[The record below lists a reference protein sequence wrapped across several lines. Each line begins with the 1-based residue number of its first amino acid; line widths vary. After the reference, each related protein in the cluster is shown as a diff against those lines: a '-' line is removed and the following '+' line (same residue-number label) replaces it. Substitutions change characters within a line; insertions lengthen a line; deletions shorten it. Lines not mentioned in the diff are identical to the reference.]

1 MTQVQFQ
8 NSTSGRHTTPSALAD
23 RALHAALLRI
33 VSTGRLT
40 VTTAKNK
47 RLSFGDGSGTC
58 GIGEVYR

>member
-8 NSTSGRHTTPSALAD
+8 NSTSGRHTTLSALAD

-40 VTTAKNK
+40 VVTAKGE
-47 RLSFGDGSGTC
+47 RLIFGNGSRTC
-58 GIGEVYR
+58 GIGQVYR